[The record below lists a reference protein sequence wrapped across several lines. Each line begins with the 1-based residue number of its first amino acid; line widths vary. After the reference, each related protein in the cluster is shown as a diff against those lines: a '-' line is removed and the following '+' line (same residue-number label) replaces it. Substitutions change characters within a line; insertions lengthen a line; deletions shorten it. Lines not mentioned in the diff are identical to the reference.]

1 MKRIDVALTARATRL
16 VCAAVLGFS
25 LASVAVAEPKT
36 SAPMGT
42 LPQPQIGERELM
54 LLTDDNGKV
63 LDVVEYLY
71 VGINGAQLTTEPTK
85 GAGSLAALRLAHAGL
100 PLTQADL
107 ANLPA
112 NAVQEELLLDQ
123 VESSLAGLDSALPSL
138 PGVYQ
143 ESTEVATIAQ
153 YQAAFEQLHAAYTS
167 VGLDDVEAQ
176 VRDLDQNGLSEVL
189 LDVLHSGLTPPDYV
203 EFWETFDAQ
212 PFFDDLDT
220 VEGDFDALL
229 DALMLNEQAF
239 KQLLDARGFNLARFL
254 GRLEQLQ
261 LPPAYLISDAVTYA
275 AEPGAFIDWVMAKGD
290 DADVAAQ
297 GPLTPDSA
305 TQTPTAQQD
314 RATPGSSLLTWQVL
328 GEMANIGA
336 PIDLIAR
343 MRGQGLDPHTDHQ
356 PAIDGGLQPKGGL
369 LDPNV
374 SGRSGSWSFDA
385 KTYRFSSAG
394 RQLITDVALDLDAI
408 TCAQYTNLTPA
419 PGQFARQWQL
429 YLGIAKGDPE
439 IILYPSQQANRGSYL
454 GGRNTGNP
462 ADVLQVSLERVA
474 LAITPAAQKTTPQ
487 ASNWGGNHSH
497 EVDLLV
503 TGDGWAYLINTL
515 PPDESGRVAPANL
528 ARLASTRIEPQCNPR
543 PGVLPG
549 EQGQDQGTA
558 QTPKDQMQ
566 RPTQQGNS
574 FVGTEPGQTQML
586 PATKDGRTDGS
597 DQADHGPTSPEPEQK
612 PFVEGKLLEW
622 QQVAGQKGKLAAA
635 YFKGRQF
642 FFMHSTGFM
651 GSNPQIEAYPA
662 MVDAQGRVDAAGQ
675 PVTVHSG
682 VALTSNLTATVA
694 RGCLYV
700 AWTTREGAD
709 TVAWTKWSC
718 EHDLRNW
725 FPKEGPQRIGTI
737 PGTARSVALSSYAEP
752 KPPVG
757 DPSEWL
763 VLLYTTDQDPSHI
776 HVWANSGAGWV
787 GGNRYRRPWNH
798 GEWHSLAA
806 LKVTGSEG
814 DESILVAATTS
825 GDGSSA
831 NQYLLR
837 MQTFNGSWHTRG
849 CYVPLEWIQHNGTLA
864 MAAGTVPLPST
875 QDQRMVQIFGMNTG
889 RNPQLRHFE
898 FPLLGKH
905 ADQGCLLG
913 PVDSGFPGYNL
924 GQPSYPIRIAAVSG
938 FRAKEGGSQ
947 QFVTVAAEMQSNRV
961 LTATYPSDQYID
973 LGVANKHPVNTAFGP
988 TRMRSAWTLLGVIE
1002 GVPPFTRNGRPVGE
1016 INVPVSKVEYAES
1029 NEQAIT
1035 FRNSYSFD
1043 LKVGLGGESIG
1054 VSAEV
1059 GYGVESIRS
1068 STTTITVTEE
1078 SFFENDEANEDGEY
1092 GYLLFARP
1100 SLNNYRYRWLSAA
1113 GHEFGVVNQLLVPK
1127 YTLGSEPYR
1136 LTSDDRYP
1144 GLPKRWPTSE
1154 PRAWRQGLTPH
1165 EGIPAQE
1172 RIELECGLDPATR
1185 GSGKACSFKEAKTD
1199 LIETTQT
1206 WSVELSAEVKDALK
1220 FSSSSSVGL
1229 SNAIETTKTRAG
1241 RAYVTTLPKPEP
1253 GYPNPIEKLHM
1264 MGYWITPDPKGD
1276 KKPYWVPDAFR
1287 FQRPWLMTWRVGAID
1302 PDDKGNPEVE
1312 PFRQELET
1320 LLQRAEPE

>member
-1 MKRIDVALTARATRL
+1 MKPIDYALAARATVSAWAMVVGL
-16 VCAAVLGFS
+16 SLGSPAHGESTGPAAKG
-25 LASVAVAEPKT
+25 AETK
-36 SAPMGT
+36 
-42 LPQPQIGERELM
+42 PQIGEHELM
-54 LLTDDNGKV
+54 IISDDNGKV
-63 LDVVEYLY
+63 LDVMEYVYLG
-71 VGINGAQLTTEPTK
+71 VDGAQLTTNSSK
-85 GAGSLAALRLAHAGL
+85 GTNSLAALLVRHAGL
-100 PLTQADL
+100 PMAQADL
-107 ANLPA
+107 ANLPGDA
-112 NAVQEELLLDQ
+112 IREAALLDQ
-123 VESSLAGLDSALPSL
+123 VGNSLSGLDPALPSL
-138 PGVYQ
+138 PDVYQ
-143 ESTEVATIAQ
+143 ESAEVATIAQ

-167 VGLDDVEAQ
+167 IGIDDVETQ
-176 VRDLDQNGLSEVL
+176 VRDLDQNGLSDVL
-189 LDVLHSGLTPPDYV
+189 LDVLHSGLTPADFV
-203 EFWETFDAQ
+203 AFWEHFNQ
-212 PFFDDLDT
+212 LPFFDEIDT
-220 VEGDFDALL
+220 TEGDFEAVL
-229 DALMLNEQAF
+229 DALMVNEQGF
-239 KQLLDARGFNLARFL
+239 NQLLAERGLGLAAFL
-254 GRLEQLQ
+254 QRLAQLQ
-261 LPPAYLISDAVTYA
+261 LPPSYLLSDAVAYA
-275 AEPGAFIDWVMAKGD
+275 ADPGAFIDGIMAPGD
-290 DADVAAQ
+290 GPDAVVQ
-297 GPLTPDSA
+297 VPLTSDSA
-305 TQTPTAQQD
+305 AGTPAAQQD
-314 RATPGSSLLTWQVL
+314 QTGSQSPHIAWQVL
-328 GEMANIGA
+328 GAMGKIGA
-336 PIDLIAR
+336 PVDLIAR
-343 MRGQGLDPHTDHQ
+343 MKAQGLDPDVDHQ
-356 PAIDGGLQPKGGL
+356 PAIDGGLQPEGGV
-369 LDPNV
+369 LDRRHP
-374 SGRSGSWSFDA
+374 GKPGSWSYDA
-385 KTYRFSSAG
+385 KTYRFASAG
-394 RQLITDVALDLDAI
+394 RQLISDVAIDLDAI
-408 TCAQYTNLTPA
+408 ACARYTNLTPA

-429 YLGIAKGDPE
+429 YLGIASGDPE
-439 IILYPSQQANRGSYL
+439 VILYPSQQANRGSYL

-462 ADVLQVSLERVA
+462 ADVLQVSLERVP
-474 LAITPAAQKTTPQ
+474 LTINPATQQ
-487 ASNWGGNHSH
+487 ARKQAGLWGGSHRH
-497 EVDLLV
+497 EVDLLI
-503 TGDGWAYLINTL
+503 TGDGWAYLLNSL

-528 ARLASTRIEPQCNPR
+528 ARLASTRIEPHCNPH

-549 EQGQDQGTA
+549 EQGQDRGTA

-566 RPTQQGNS
+566 RPTQQGNR
-574 FVGTEPGQTQML
+574 FVGTEPGQKQMI
-586 PATKDGRTDGS
+586 PATKDGRTGGS
-597 DQADHGPTSPEPEQK
+597 DQAGHGPTSPEPEQK

-622 QQVAGQKGKLAAA
+622 WPALGKKGGLAAA

-642 FFMHSTGFM
+642 FFMHSTGAM

-662 MVDAQGRVDAAGQ
+662 MVNGQGRVDAAGQ
-675 PVTVHSG
+675 PVTVHS
-682 VALTSNLTATVA
+682 VALPFNLTATVA

-757 DPSEWL
+757 DPTEWL

-806 LKVTGSEG
+806 LNVTGSEG

-825 GDGSSA
+825 GDGASA

-864 MAAGTVPLPST
+864 MAAGTVPVPST

-924 GQPSYPIRIAAVSG
+924 GQPTYPIRIAAVSG
-938 FRAKEGGSQ
+938 FRATEGGSR

-973 LGVANKHPVNTAFGP
+973 LGVANQYPVNTAFGP

-1016 INVPVSKVEYAES
+1016 INVPVSKVEYSES

-1043 LKVGLGGESIG
+1043 LKVGLGGGSIG

-1136 LTSDDRYP
+1136 LTGDDRYP

-1199 LIETTQT
+1199 LIATNQT

-1229 SNAIETTKTRAG
+1229 SNALETTKTRAG

-1253 GYPNPIEKLHM
+1253 SYPNPIEKLHM
-1264 MGYWITPDPKGD
+1264 MGYWITPDPKSD
-1276 KKPYWVPDAFR
+1276 EKPYWVPDEFR

-1312 PFRQELET
+1312 PFRRELEA
-1320 LLQRAEPE
+1320 LLQSAEPE